1 MADNELTRLDGQLV
15 TRQHVLAP
23 MLPVHIPFAKFRATI
38 LTAVARNPE
47 LLAAHRRSLIGAA
60 TMACQDGLLPDG
72 REAALVIFNEWK
84 KEGAQWR
91 AVPKVQYMPMLQG
104 LRKKILQSGEV
115 TSLVAKCVYR
125 AEVEAGAFE
134 YEEGTDGFLRHR
146 PMLELELND
155 DDILAAYSIATMRDG
170 SKSFDVMRRF
180 EINKVR
186 QKSQTGAIGP
196 GRDGKDRKA
205 KGPWVDWFPEMA
217 VKTVVRR
224 HAKSLPMSGDLV
236 DMEGRMFDERAGG
249 APDWPAALGS
259 ENGAIADQ
267 VAAAAGERPG
277 EQIEELRCEPDPDFD
292 PGIEDDGRAYDQ
304 RTGEILD

>member
-15 TRQHVLAP
+15 TRQHVLSP
-23 MLPVHIPFAKFRATI
+23 MLPVHIPFAKFRATV
-38 LTAVARNPE
+38 LTAVSRNPE
-47 LLAAHRRSLIGAA
+47 LISADRRSLIGAA

-115 TSLVAKCVYR
+115 ASLVAKCVYR

-146 PMLELELND
+146 PMLELELELND

-186 QKSQTGAIGP
+186 QKSQTGATGP

-259 ENGAIADQ
+259 SEQLSGSVEGDDQ
-267 VAAAAGERPG
+267 AGEYKR
-277 EQIEELRCEPDPDFD
+277 EPDPEFD
-292 PGIEDDGRAYDQ
+292 PTLDDDGRAYDQ
-304 RTGEILD
+304 QTGEILD